1 MKLEVLRRATVWCSR
16 AAALGL
22 LVGSVRFGWVAT
34 HWAEQRYDAR
44 ESAPPESPERRRRAA
59 NEAPPGSPS
68 APPASGAGPSAP
80 ATAGPDSAQTA
91 APPQAPPVPPPPAR
105 DASYEVRTLW
115 VDLGPPRSEVFVSGV
130 LVGRTPYA
138 GTWSC
143 RRGDE
148 VVIHVLPPGRG
159 GVPLESRAACRD
171 SMRAVAGRTLGAEE
185 VAELLADPTLPTSV
199 KDALRR

>member
-1 MKLEVLRRATVWCSR
+1 MKLDVLRRATVWCSR

-34 HWAEQRYDAR
+34 HWAGERYEAM
-44 ESAPPESPERRRRAA
+44 ESASEAPERRRRG
-59 NEAPPGSPS
+59 EDGSQ
-68 APPASGAGPSAP
+68 
-80 ATAGPDSAQTA
+80 DA
-91 APPQAPPVPPPPAR
+91 APPPANPSAAASASATPAASASPEAPAVPPPSTP
-105 DASYEVRTLW
+105 DAPYEVRTLW

-148 VVIHVLPPGRG
+148 VVIHVLPPGRK
-159 GVPLESRAACRD
+159 GVPLESRAAGRD

-185 VAELLADPTLPTSV
+185 VTELLADPTLPASV